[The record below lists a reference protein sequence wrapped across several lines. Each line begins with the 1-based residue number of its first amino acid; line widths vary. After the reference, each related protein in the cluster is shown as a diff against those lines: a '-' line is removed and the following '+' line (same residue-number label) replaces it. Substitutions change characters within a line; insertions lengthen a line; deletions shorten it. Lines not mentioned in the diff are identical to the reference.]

1 MELVKRRKLSHD
13 ARMKRIGLLLFAL
26 AMFADSGSVAETWR
40 VTPRHFRGAKQPQ
53 VAVGENGNVYV
64 AFGKDDD
71 IYASVSADGGRT
83 FRDPVRVGRVDKL
96 ALGMRRGPRIATT
109 RAGVTLTA
117 ISHEDGNVYSWSS
130 TDAGHSWGEPLVVN
144 TMPNSAREGLHA
156 LASDGKARLL
166 TVWLD
171 LRSGKTELWSS
182 VSGDGGKTWGANV
195 NVYKSPDLT
204 ICECCH
210 PSVIFTETDK
220 VVVMWRNWLNGARDM
235 YRSISSDGGLTFS
248 AAEKI
253 GTGTWKLNA
262 CPMDGGSLAASDET
276 VSYAWRRGGKLFFTT
291 HPGSEQ
297 LLAESGTHPVVMRS
311 NHDFAYVW
319 QDQGNLFWTTSAL
332 KEMNLL
338 ASNAGFA
345 ASTWSVSQKKSILV
359 WEEKDGV
366 FVTTFPQR

>member
-1 MELVKRRKLSHD
+1 
-13 ARMKRIGLLLFAL
+13 
-26 AMFADSGSVAETWR
+26 
-40 VTPRHFRGAKQPQ
+40 
-53 VAVGENGNVYV
+53 
-64 AFGKDDD
+64 
-71 IYASVSADGGRT
+71 
-83 FRDPVRVGRVDKL
+83 
-96 ALGMRRGPRIATT
+96 MRRGPRIATT

-144 TMPNSAREGLHA
+144 TKPNSAREGLHA
-156 LASDGKARLL
+156 LASDGKARLI

-210 PSVIFTETDK
+210 PSVIFTETDN

-291 HPGSEQ
+291 DPGSEQ

-319 QDQGNLFWTTSAL
+319 QDQGDLFWTTSSF
-332 KEMNLL
+332 KETSVLG
-338 ASNAGFA
+338 SNAGFA
-345 ASTWSVSQKKSILV
+345 ASTWSVPNKESILV
-359 WEEKDGV
+359 WEEKDGL